1 MVALLNKHQRQ
12 KIKVRNGMQLE
23 MVAGG
28 KGGCG
33 ETFLEIPKKAEGC
46 VAAFLTGPGLRAQ
59 ALSNESNITEA
70 QQ

>member
-1 MVALLNKHQRQ
+1 
-12 KIKVRNGMQLE
+12 MQLE

-46 VAAFLTGPGLRAQ
+46 VAAFLTGPGLRTQ

-70 QQ
+70 QQWQENNMYKAIGDIYGL

>member
-1 MVALLNKHQRQ
+1 
-12 KIKVRNGMQLE
+12 MQLE

>member
-1 MVALLNKHQRQ
+1 
-12 KIKVRNGMQLE
+12 MQLE

-46 VAAFLTGPGLRAQ
+46 VAAFLTGPGLRTQ